1 MNEEETVQPQEELI
15 EVPEALEQEVV
26 QESEPEEPKRV
37 PLSALQKERQKRQEL
52 EAELRYLKE
61 QAQKMHVPPPAED
74 ESRFENATREDLG
87 KLKHEVKREVEES
100 RWIKDNPERFEKVNE
115 LLPEFLK
122 RRPNLAKAI
131 EEAPNRY
138 EEAWE
143 LMDKLTPKQQ
153 QQLRAAPQKKDAP
166 GNPASV
172 PKGAAM
178 NQAVDVMTMN
188 DKEFSEWRKAQKRGR

>member
-1 MNEEETVQPQEELI
+1 MNEETVPPQEELI
-15 EVPEALEQEVV
+15 ESPEQTNEIEETQTE
-26 QESEPEEPKRV
+26 EPIEEPKRV

-52 EAELRYLKE
+52 EAEIRYLRE
-61 QAQKMHVPPPAED
+61 QSVKPTASAETD
-74 ESRFENATREDLG
+74 DSRFESATREDLG
-87 KLKHEVKREVEES
+87 KLKQEVKRDVEES
-100 RWIKDNPERFEKVNE
+100 RWIKDHPERFEKVNE

-122 RRPNLAKAI
+122 LRPNLARAI

-143 LMDKLTPKQQ
+143 LMDKLSPKEQQ
-153 QQLRAAPQKKDAP
+153 KLRAVPQKKDAP

-178 NQAVDVMTMN
+178 NQAVDVMHMN
-188 DKEFSEWRKAQKRGR
+188 DQEFSQWRKAQKRGR